1 MKVTLDL
8 VKGLFG
14 ADLLLSIIPSV
25 HCCWECLTPATIC
38 LLVTLPQLIS
48 FGARK
53 TCWCAQM
60 LLGQLQP
67 TAIESDLA
75 DFCMDQKIQPPIYK
89 ALESLSGN
97 LFVTNIFMID

>member
-1 MKVTLDL
+1 
-8 VKGLFG
+8 
-14 ADLLLSIIPSV
+14 
-25 HCCWECLTPATIC
+25 
-38 LLVTLPQLIS
+38 
-48 FGARK
+48 
-53 TCWCAQM
+53 M